1 MKRVWLTLFLLC
13 VAAGASCAG
22 HGERYAVGES
32 DAPRN
37 ERDEIKQ
44 SYRLKPGAVIEV
56 AGIRGTVE
64 VEAID
69 GDTAHI
75 EVVRSSSS
83 REALADTKI
92 VIEQT
97 PTSLVVRS
105 ENESDNFVMHW
116 LRRGRTANYSE
127 SVKLKVP
134 RQVDLLTRGVNGRV
148 TLGAVNG
155 KVHVTG
161 VNGSVAIVQAA
172 GTATVSGVNGR
183 VTLGLR
189 SIGDQGAN
197 VSGVNGPVEIRFAGG
212 VNADVQASGIN
223 GRVDSSDPGVTV
235 DQDEDNRSSFHARVG
250 AGGAPISLS
259 GINRPVS
266 LRRNT
271 AG

>member
-13 VAAGASCAG
+13 AAAGASCAG
-22 HGERYAVGES
+22 HGERYAAGES
-32 DAPRN
+32 DAPMS

-44 SYRLKPGAVIEV
+44 SYQLKPGAVVEV

-64 VEAID
+64 VETID

-75 EVVRSSSS
+75 EVMRASSS
-83 REALADTKI
+83 RAALEDTKI
-92 VIEQT
+92 VIEHT
-97 PTSLVVRS
+97 PTSLAVRS
-105 ENESDNFVMHW
+105 ETEGDNFLMHW
-116 LRRGRTANYSE
+116 LRGRTANYSE

-148 TLGAVNG
+148 TLGAVDG

-161 VNGSVAIVQAA
+161 VNGSVAIAQAA

-183 VTLGLR
+183 VTLRLG
-189 SIGDQGAN
+189 SIGNQGAN

-235 DQDEDNRSSFHARVG
+235 DQDEDDRSSFHARVG
-250 AGGAPISLS
+250 TGGAAVSLS
-259 GINRPVS
+259 GINGPVS